1 MRWRIVGLIAG
12 GSALALGLLAGPVSA
27 AIGSSPEPALPQPA
41 SLTVTI
47 TSLPAWVPGNVT
59 VTGPDRFFRYVP
71 RSATLRGLR
80 PGAYAV
86 HAAPV
91 RVASGLAYPV
101 SSQTSVQ
108 LQSGSHSAVQV
119 SYANTIPGTTKVPAA
134 SNVTGLSGSASG
146 PATLTLSSLPSGLA
160 VGDVIAVGVTPATPD
175 GLLGTVT
182 ALSHSG
188 TGYSVSTV
196 PATLQEA
203 VPDGVIDP
211 AWTEPPEE
219 EPEEA
224 SLSCGASGS
233 VSVTGTTTLT
243 LGGSFSAQW
252 SRAAGISASFS
263 ASATLTQQ
271 LQAAVAGEASCT
283 YDQPLG
289 QPKYFTPIT
298 VDVGVVPVV
307 LVPYLQFNLGVEA
320 STQASLTEST
330 AMSATATAGLN
341 YANQTL
347 TPVSSFTTAFTP
359 LAPTPDLQATLEAA
373 VGPTL
378 GLLVD
383 GVAGPAVNVDGV
395 LTLDVTPLGSPIWTL
410 SGGLQA
416 GGGIVSPILDIN
428 ATKPNII
435 SYAVPL
441 DTAPPVIQP
450 TSLPDGATGTGY
462 SQPLTAVDGTPPY
475 QKWSVTSGGL
485 PPGLSLDP
493 ATGLISGT
501 PTQIGDYSF
510 TVQVTDSS
518 DSILYSEGRTATAPE
533 SITIDAASTGP
544 GGGGGPN
551 PSPSPSVSSSLGP

>member
-1 MRWRIVGLIAG
+1 MRWLKVGLIAS

-27 AIGSSPEPALPQPA
+27 SIGSSHEPAPPQPA

-59 VTGPDRFFRYVP
+59 VAGPGRFFRYVP
-71 RSATLRGLR
+71 RSSTLRGLK
-80 PGAYAV
+80 PGAYTVRAD
-86 HAAPV
+86 PV
-91 RVASGLAYPV
+91 RGASGLQYPV
-101 SSQTSVQ
+101 SSLTSVQ
-108 LQSGSHSAVQV
+108 LQPGTHSAVQV

-134 SNVTGLSGSASG
+134 SSVMGMSGSAAG
-146 PATLTLSSLPSGLA
+146 PATLTLSRLPSGLA
-160 VGDVIAVGVTPATPD
+160 VGDVVAVGVTQATPD

-182 ALSHSG
+182 ALSHNG

-196 PATLQEA
+196 PATLPDA

-211 AWTEPPEE
+211 SWTEPSEE

-243 LGGSFSAQW
+243 IGGSFSAHW
-252 SRAAGISASFS
+252 SRAAGASASFS
-263 ASATLTQQ
+263 ASATLAQQ
-271 LQAAVAGEASCT
+271 LEAAITGEASCT

-289 QPKYFTPIT
+289 KPKYFAPIT
-298 VDVGVVPVV
+298 VDVGIVPVV
-307 LVPYLQFNLGVEA
+307 LVPYLQFNLSVEA
-320 STQASLTEST
+320 STQASLIEST
-330 AMSATATAGLN
+330 AMSATATAGLS
-341 YANQTL
+341 YANGTL
-347 TPVSSFTTAFTP
+347 TPVSAFTTAFTP
-359 LAPTPDLQATLEAA
+359 LAPTPDLQASLEAA

-395 LTLDVTPLGSPIWTL
+395 LTLDVTPLDSPIWTL

-435 SYAVPL
+435 SYTVPL

-450 TSLPDGATGTGY
+450 TSIPDGTAGTGY
-462 SQPLTAVDGTPPY
+462 SQTLTAIDGTPPY
-475 QKWSVTSGGL
+475 KKWSVTSGSL

-493 ATGLISGT
+493 ATGVISGT
-501 PTQIGDYSF
+501 PTQTGTYSF

-533 SITIDAASTGP
+533 SVTIDAAGTGP
-544 GGGGGPN
+544 GGGPI
-551 PSPSPSVSSSLGP
+551 PSPSPSVSASTSP